1 MCWPSGLPNMSR
13 IFCRANN
20 LNRSFFCSAKMPQI
34 GSSAAFA
41 ANGRLVF
48 LPAAAQGFS
57 PFQCL
62 MRRDLIL
69 LKPVGS
75 VRSHAAIPGPAA
87 RVSRKIGIQRK
98 GMEHTVRF
106 FCKAGSC
113 TALERQSD
121 PAHALTASLNA
132 VFSANKMQQCNKM
145 KNRADKVPPVR
156 PTFHGKL
163 KYLF

>member
-13 IFCRANN
+13 IFCRVNN

-41 ANGRLVF
+41 ANGRPAF

-57 PFQCL
+57 PFQRL

-75 VRSHAAIPGPAA
+75 VRSHAAMPGPAA
-87 RVSRKIGIQRK
+87 RVSRKPEFRAKAWSTPSASSARQGHARLQNGKAIR
-98 GMEHTVRF
+98 HTSRPP
-106 FCKAGSC
+106 AGTRYS
-113 TALERQSD
+113 
-121 PAHALTASLNA
+121 
-132 VFSANKMQQCNKM
+132 
-145 KNRADKVPPVR
+145 PPIKCSSV
-156 PTFHGKL
+156 TK
-163 KYLF
+163 